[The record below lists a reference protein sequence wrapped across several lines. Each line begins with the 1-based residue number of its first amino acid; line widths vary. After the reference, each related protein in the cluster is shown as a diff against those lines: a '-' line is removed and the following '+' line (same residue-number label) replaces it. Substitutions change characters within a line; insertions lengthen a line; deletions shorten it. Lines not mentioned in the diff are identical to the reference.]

1 VRVAHFCDCEPARPD
16 GVATSVG
23 LAVALLRAAGHQ
35 VADFRPGPLLGRARP
50 ERARSVPVPFRS
62 VRLAAPWWQP
72 GGSPAGSLDGEP
84 DVVHVHTTGPVGMAG
99 FRLAE
104 ARRLPLVLTWHT
116 DLLAYADH
124 FPEVPVGAAYC
135 AARLRLGWTVRDHL
149 ELADRRPRSSG
160 RRHRRLIDLGRAFFA
175 RTSLVLVPS
184 AKTAAGLRVFGELPP
199 VRVVPTPVS
208 PPVARRDPAELRAAL
223 DLPEGAPV
231 VLSVGRVTPEKN
243 PILLVRAFATV
254 AAARPDVRFVLVG
267 ADRGRR
273 RVAAWLRAAG
283 LADLVRLVPPV
294 PRDQVGGYYLMADVL
309 ALGST
314 TDTQSLVVAEAEA
327 AGLPAVVADPAL
339 GIRADEERPH
349 RVTCAAEPAALAAGL
364 LRMLGDRDLRA
375 RTRAA
380 GLAAQRA
387 YSPERYLALLT
398 AAYDHARGE
407 AGRARPY

>member
-23 LAVALLRAAGHQ
+23 LAVGLLRAAGHQ
-35 VADFRPGPLLGRARP
+35 VADYRPGPLLGRARP
-50 ERARSVPVPFRS
+50 ESVRSIPVPFRS

-72 GGSPAGSLDGEP
+72 GGSPAGSLDGAP
-84 DVVHVHTTGPVGMAG
+84 DVVHVHTTGPVGLAG

-124 FPEVPVGAAYC
+124 FLEVPVGAAYC

-149 ELADRRPRSSG
+149 ELADRRG
-160 RRHRRLIDLGRAFFA
+160 RRHRRLLDLGRAFFA
-175 RTSLVLVPS
+175 RTSMVLAPS
-184 AKTAAGLRVFGELPP
+184 AKTAAGLRVFGELPQ
-199 VRVVPTPVS
+199 VRVVPTPVR
-208 PPVARRDPAELRAAL
+208 PPAARGDAGELRAAL
-223 DLPEGAPV
+223 DLPAGAPV
-231 VLSVGRVTPEKN
+231 VLSVGRVTLEKN

-283 LADLVRLVPPV
+283 LSDRVRLLPPV
-294 PRDQVGGYYLMADVL
+294 PRAQLGGYYRMADVL
-309 ALGST
+309 AFAST

-327 AGLPAVVADPAL
+327 AGLPAVLADPAL

-364 LRMLGDRDLRA
+364 LRMLDDGDLRE

-387 YSPERYLALLT
+387 YSPARYLALLT
-398 AAYDHARGE
+398 AAYDHARAA
-407 AGRARPY
+407 AGPARPY